1 MGQQQLLLIVLAVI
15 IVGISLVVGIQ
26 MFSANAATANVDSV
40 INDLMNLAA
49 KAQQF
54 YLKPKSMGGGG
65 LSFKSITIEDL
76 TTKPT
81 NENGTYKI
89 RRKRRKRLVLIGEGN
104 FDGDG
109 DGKNCK
115 VRAIVFPDSIAIK
128 IRNR

>member
-1 MGQQQLLLIVLAVI
+1 MGQQQLLLIVLGVI
-15 IVGISLVVGIQ
+15 VVGISVVVGIQ
-26 MFSANAATANVDSV
+26 MFSANAANANLESV
-40 INDLMNLAA
+40 INDLMQLAA

-54 YLKPKSMGGGG
+54 YLKPESTGGGG
-65 LSFKSITIEDL
+65 KSFRDITIKDL

-89 RRKRRKRLVLIGEGN
+89 GNKRKRRLVLIGDGKL
-104 FDGDG
+104 DGDG

>member
-1 MGQQQLLLIVLAVI
+1 MGQQQLLLIVLGVI
-15 IVGISLVVGIQ
+15 IVGISFVVGIQ
-26 MFSANAATANVDSV
+26 MFNANAANANIESV
-40 INDLMNLAA
+40 INDLMKLAA

-54 YLKPKSMGGGG
+54 YLKPESIGGGG
-65 LSFKSITIEDL
+65 QSFRNITIADL

-89 RRKRRKRLVLIGEGN
+89 SKKRRRRLVLIGEGK

-115 VRAIVFPDSIAIK
+115 VRAVVFPDSIAIK